1 MGGSAT
7 TYGIG
12 AVSKQTGCRI
22 DTVRYYER
30 IGLLPAPTR
39 RPSGYRRYDLGHVK
53 RLSFIRRA
61 RDLGFTLDEVRRLL
75 RLADRR
81 ERSCA
86 QVRDLATAHLR
97 DVQARIKDLRAME
110 TILKAMIAQC
120 ADGTLPDCPL
130 IEALSSALVD
140 SPRSADGPARIAS
153 PVTRL

>member
-7 TYGIG
+7 TYAIG
-12 AVSKQTGCRI
+12 AVSKQTGCHI
-22 DTVRYYER
+22 ETIRYYER

-39 RPSGYRRYDLGHVK
+39 RPSGYRRYDLAHLK
-53 RLSFIRRA
+53 RLSFVRRA

-110 TILKAMIAQC
+110 KILKAMIAQC

-130 IEALSSALVD
+130 IEALSSALAD
-140 SPRSADGPARIAS
+140 SPRSAAGLPRVAS
-153 PVTRL
+153 SVTRL